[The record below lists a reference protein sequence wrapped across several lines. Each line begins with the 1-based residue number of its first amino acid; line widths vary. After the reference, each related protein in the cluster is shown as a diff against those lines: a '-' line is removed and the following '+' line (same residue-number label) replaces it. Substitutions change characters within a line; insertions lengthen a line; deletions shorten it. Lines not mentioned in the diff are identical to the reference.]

1 MMYRRERSFESGRS
15 SMLPPACDACLCPR
29 FFDKRG
35 GIWLYKIIM
44 KFFKICIFEMCLS
57 GRVSFSSSTFIFI
70 YSGRGEAF
78 HIACDKKDVK
88 KENVFRKAFHIHCE
102 LKHSTYC
109 LYIDERY

>member
-35 GIWLYKIIM
+35 GIWFYKIIM

-70 YSGRGEAF
+70 HSGRG
-78 HIACDKKDVK
+78 
-88 KENVFRKAFHIHCE
+88 
-102 LKHSTYC
+102 KHSILRVIRKILRRKTF
-109 LYIDERY
+109 LKKHSIFIVN